1 MHYGTVTPLV
11 RRRYTRSDDV
21 AGPYRIPPNVPH
33 RLHRTAH
40 SFYRIIFLQT
50 DPHKF
55 AIFWHNE
62 ILKVV
67 S

>member
-11 RRRYTRSDDV
+11 WGRYTHSDDV
-21 AGPYRIPPNVPH
+21 ADPYCIPPNVLH

-40 SFYRIIFLQT
+40 RFYKVIFLRT